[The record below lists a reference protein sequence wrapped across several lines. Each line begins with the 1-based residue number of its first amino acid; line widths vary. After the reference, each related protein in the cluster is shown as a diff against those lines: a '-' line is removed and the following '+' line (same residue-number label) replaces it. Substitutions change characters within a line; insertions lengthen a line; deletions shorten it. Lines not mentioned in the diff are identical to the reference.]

1 MYSEPITMW
10 TKDAKRC
17 VLHFAYG
24 CFELVLHE
32 RGRLTRL
39 SACPT
44 EEAARRKAADWAAA
58 LDAVRRWPV
67 VTSWNSCLSIAHS
80 LDSAAA
86 APCRNVLPSRMR
98 SRPETTH
105 SS

>member
-24 CFELVLHE
+24 RFELVLHE

-39 SACPT
+39 STCPT

-67 VTSWNSCLSIAHS
+67 VTSWN
-80 LDSAAA
+80 
-86 APCRNVLPSRMR
+86 
-98 SRPETTH
+98 
-105 SS
+105 